1 MEILKK
7 YSCVS
12 LLLLLVLKGA
22 GQTFSLAE
30 IKDWEGRAQRV
41 EIIRDKW
48 GVPHCYGEKDEDAVF
63 GMVYAQCE
71 DDYWGIEQNFIGRI
85 GRRALYLG
93 EENLMRDL
101 YSSLFI
107 DSAMAAQAYLRLPRY
122 YQGLLD
128 AHAAALNFY
137 LYKNPA
143 KAKYIKRYEPWMQL
157 MGAGPMSNAAP
168 GYAGVGLS
176 NEAVTNYLVSRE
188 VGAAGKGGM
197 VSAASGRRPAGFY
210 QRALD
215 EASLELAN
223 TGSNA
228 WGIGPSKTTSGHAF
242 LLINPHASISVHD
255 LRLEVQMSSKEGLNV
270 YGAPFM
276 GDLIVWNGFN
286 ENAGWAHTVQ
296 YSDQAD
302 LYKIRFDDAKNPLA
316 YHYGK
321 GHRMAEEREIT
332 VKYKK
337 DSTIREK
344 TFKILFTS
352 LGPVVGTVDGVP
364 VALKDSFDIVN
375 YFIENWDMHKVKDFS
390 GFQKIIS
397 LVASKPNT
405 FGYADKQGTIA
416 FWHSN
421 SIPKRNAFYDW
432 SMPIEEPGP
441 DAEWQGIHTPEETP
455 HVVNP
460 KSGYFLNSNSDP
472 WILSGASSPD
482 SLRFPAYMSYDP
494 RSLRSVRGDRLL
506 RNDKKFSFADF
517 EKITL
522 RDYYLVRFEILFPS
536 LFDLYE
542 HCSRDSL
549 RAALAGPIAVLK
561 KWDFYADT
569 NSVATTLSIMLEQRL
584 SDLYNRKLHP
594 FNTAKERYAYEFT
607 KATDF
612 PGDTALLF
620 LKGVTDELKK
630 DFGTWEIP
638 WGKVNRLQRI
648 SPWGEH
654 KEFNDSLPSFAVIS
668 APNPAGSINDYQ
680 SFRTAKTKLR
690 YGTKGNTFVAV
701 VDFGDKLKARTI
713 LANGESADP
722 SSPHYTD
729 QAQLYATGQLKD
741 AFFYKEDVLK
751 HMEVRYH
758 PGNLKK

>member
-12 LLLLLVLKGA
+12 LLLLVVLTGA
-22 GQTFSLAE
+22 GQTFSPAE
-30 IKDWEGRAQRV
+30 VKDWEGRAGRV

-63 GMVYAQCE
+63 GMIYAQCE
-71 DDYWGIEQNFIGRI
+71 DDYWGIEQNFIGRL
-85 GRRALYLG
+85 GRKALYLG
-93 EENLMRDL
+93 EENLIGDL

-157 MGAGPMSNAAP
+157 MGSGPMGNAAP

-176 NEAVTNYLVSRE
+176 NEAVTNYLMSRA
-188 VGAAGKGGM
+188 VGGAGKGM
-197 VSAASGRRPAGFY
+197 ASAGLY
-210 QRALD
+210 LRALD
-215 EASLELAN
+215 EASSELAN

-228 WGIGPSKTTSGHAF
+228 WGMGPGKTTSGHAF
-242 LLINPHASISVHD
+242 LLINPHASVSVHS
-255 LRLEVQMSSKEGLNV
+255 LRLEVQMASKEGLNV

-302 LYKIRFDDAKNPLA
+302 LYKIRFDDPKNPLA
-316 YHYGK
+316 FRYGK
-321 GHRMAEEREIT
+321 GHRMAEEREIR

-337 DSTIREK
+337 DSVIKEK

-375 YFIENWDMHKVKDFS
+375 YFIENWDMHKVKDYA
-390 GFQKIIS
+390 GFYKIIS

-421 SIPKRNAFYDW
+421 SIPKRNPFYDW
-432 SMPIEEPGP
+432 SLPIEEPGP
-441 DAEWQGIHTPEETP
+441 DVEWRGIHTPEETP

-482 SLRFPAYMSYDP
+482 SLRFPAYVSYDP
-494 RSLRSVRGDRLL
+494 RALRSVRGDRLL
-506 RNDKKFSFADF
+506 HNDKKFSFADF

-522 RDYYLVRFEILFPS
+522 RDYYLVRFELLFPS
-536 LFDLYE
+536 LFDLYDLT
-542 HCSRDSL
+542 SKDSL
-549 RAALAGPIAVLK
+549 RSALAEPIAVLK

-569 NSVATTLSIMLEQRL
+569 NSVATTLSTMLEQRL
-584 SDLYNRKLHP
+584 SELYNKKLHP

-620 LKGVTDELKK
+620 LKAVTDELKK
-630 DFGTWEIP
+630 DFGTWEVP
-638 WGKVNRLQRI
+638 WGKINRLQRI

-654 KEFNDSLPSFAVIS
+654 KEFDDNQPSYAVTA

-680 SFRTAKTKLR
+680 SFRTPKTKLH